1 MPLYIMLLHH
11 AFMTELRAV
20 WPIIL
25 LLLAIG
31 TATATLQ
38 AAFQLEDTALSLLP
52 KTIAM
57 IVIALLG
64 GFGALDLFKSLAMA
78 WIGHAGMLVHQPWS

>member
-1 MPLYIMLLHH
+1 MPLYIMLLHQ
-11 AFMTELRAV
+11 ALMTELRAV
-20 WPIIL
+20 WPIVL
-25 LLLAIG
+25 LLLVVG

-52 KTIAM
+52 KTITM
-57 IVIALLG
+57 IVIAVLG
-64 GFGALDLFKSLAMA
+64 GFGALALLKSLAVA

>member
-1 MPLYIMLLHH
+1 MPLYITLLHT
-11 AFMTELRAV
+11 AFMTELGAIV
-20 WPIIL
+20 PIIV
-25 LLLAIG
+25 LLLAVG

-57 IVIALLG
+57 IAIAVLG
-64 GFGALDLFKSLAMA
+64 GFGALTLFKALAMA
-78 WIGHAGMLVHQPWS
+78 WIGHAGDLVHQPWS